1 MVRRTRL
8 VLVSRSSIPLKED
21 LKKNVS
27 THIEGEDCGRPCGW
41 RAHVGRPGAYAA
53 ANANNTITVTDAT
66 TISVGKAGT
75 AQLNLIGFNGTTSL
89 TLPTFTNAGECVSFL
104 AQNKNI
110 ALGSTGGS
118 VKLSKNYH
126 GKLMSGANEW
136 CKSQLTPKTKTDSAE
151 TQTPDATDTTDAT
164 DATDSATTH
173 GNGHGHG
180 KHARQTD

>member
-1 MVRRTRL
+1 MFRL
-8 VLVSRSSIPLKED
+8 TSKVKIAAALAAGALT
-21 LKKNVS
+21 L
-27 THIEGEDCGRPCGW
+27 G
-41 RAHVGRPGAYAA
+41 AAGAYAA
-53 ANANNTITVTDAT
+53 ANANNTITVTAT
-66 TISVGKAGT
+66 PITVGKAG

-164 DATDSATTH
+164 DSATTH
-173 GNGHGHG
+173 GNGHG

>member
-1 MVRRTRL
+1 MFRL
-8 VLVSRSSIPLKED
+8 TSKVKIAAGLAAGALT
-21 LKKNVS
+21 L
-27 THIEGEDCGRPCGW
+27 G
-41 RAHVGRPGAYAA
+41 AAGAYAA

-75 AQLNLIGFNGTTSL
+75 AQLNLIGFNGTTML

-126 GKLMSGANEW
+126 GKLMSGANVW

-173 GNGHGHG
+173 GNGHANGHG

>member
-1 MVRRTRL
+1 MFRL
-8 VLVSRSSIPLKED
+8 TSKVKVAAGLAAGALT
-21 LKKNVS
+21 L
-27 THIEGEDCGRPCGW
+27 G
-41 RAHVGRPGAYAA
+41 AAGAYAA
-53 ANANNTITVTDAT
+53 ANANNTISVTAT
-66 TISVGKAGT
+66 PITVGKAGT
-75 AQLNLIGFNGTTSL
+75 AQLKLIGFNGTTSL

-118 VKLSKNYH
+118 VKLTKNYH

-136 CKSQLTPKTKTDSAE
+136 CKSQLTPTTKTDSAE
-151 TQTPDATDTTDAT
+151 TQTPNTI

-173 GNGHGHG
+173 GNGHANGHG

>member
-1 MVRRTRL
+1 MFRL
-8 VLVSRSSIPLKED
+8 TSKVKIAAGLAAGALT
-21 LKKNVS
+21 L
-27 THIEGEDCGRPCGW
+27 G
-41 RAHVGRPGAYAA
+41 AAGAYAA
-53 ANANNTITVTDAT
+53 ANANNTITVTAT
-66 TISVGKAGT
+66 PITVGKAGT

-89 TLPTFTNAGECVSFL
+89 TLPTFTNAGECASFL

-151 TQTPDATDTTDAT
+151 TQTPDATDTTA
-164 DATDSATTH
+164 SH
-173 GNGHGHG
+173 GHANGHG

>member
-1 MVRRTRL
+1 MFRL
-8 VLVSRSSIPLKED
+8 TSKVKIAAALAAGALT
-21 LKKNVS
+21 L
-27 THIEGEDCGRPCGW
+27 G
-41 RAHVGRPGAYAA
+41 AAGAYAA
-53 ANANNTITVTDAT
+53 ANANNTITVTAT
-66 TISVGKAGT
+66 PITVGKAG

-126 GKLMSGANEW
+126 GKLISGANEW

-151 TQTPDATDTTDAT
+151 TQTPDATET
-164 DATDSATTH
+164 ATTH
-173 GNGHGHG
+173 GNGHG
-180 KHARQTD
+180 KLARQTD